1 MEREGKECGADSHSR
16 IRVRDYGC
24 QSSNLREGGRKT
36 RTVGGL
42 EGLMEGLREGR
53 RGGEIVES
61 IGFLMTQQRKVRQA
75 TRSLA
80 IAQIRVVASSNVGP
94 SSGSC

>member
-1 MEREGKECGADSHSR
+1 
-16 IRVRDYGC
+16 
-24 QSSNLREGGRKT
+24 
-36 RTVGGL
+36 
-42 EGLMEGLREGR
+42 MEGLREGR